1 MRILLVQPNSSEQ
14 MVGFTPMIRSEPL
27 ALEIIAAAVPEHEV
41 KILDLH
47 VDPSL
52 AATLSS
58 FEPDLVGVTGYTTDV
73 PRMCQICREVKSYH
87 PGITVLGGYHA
98 TLCPQDFDYDFID
111 VIVLGEG
118 EITFK
123 ELVSALVEKRDL
135 SEVNGIIYR
144 QRGQQ
149 VATKPRDLIAH
160 LDDLPLPARHLT
172 DRYRPHYH
180 FQFWENPY
188 IVETARGCPYR
199 CTFCAVWKFHRG
211 KCRSRAPESILKELG
226 TIPSPIICFV
236 DDNFLQDTRRV
247 ERLYELV
254 KNDGIQAQYWIQARS
269 DSIVKRP
276 DIIKK
281 WTEIGLGS
289 VLVGFEKL
297 GDEELAS
304 LNKESS
310 VKDNDKAAQILR
322 DNDIDIW
329 GMFIVDPQWTKPD
342 FDALIDYVHSL
353 KISFPTFTIL
363 TPLPGTAFFQE
374 KLKEL
379 TTLNYE
385 VFDLLHSVLPTKLPI
400 EEFYVNMARLYKST
414 TMDLYELEQRIKSG
428 HIPVSCLRR
437 VRDILR
443 EVTNPQAYLRSTE
456 AVSNNNTK

>member
-1 MRILLVQPNSSEQ
+1 
-14 MVGFTPMIRSEPL
+14 MIRPEPL

-41 KILDLH
+41 KILDLR
-47 VDPSL
+47 VDASL

-58 FEPDLVGVTGYTTDV
+58 FKPELVGVTGYTTDV
-73 PRMCQICREVKSYH
+73 PRMCQICREVKSYQ

-144 QRGQQ
+144 QQGRQ
-149 VATKPRDLIAH
+149 VITKPRNLIAD

-172 DRYRPHYH
+172 DHYRHHYH

-188 IVETARGCPYR
+188 SIETARGCRYR

-211 KCRSRAPESILKELG
+211 KCRSRAPESILKELE

-236 DDNFLQDTRRV
+236 DDNFLQDLGRV

-254 KNDGIQAQYWIQARS
+254 KNNGIQAQYWIQARS
-269 DSIVKRP
+269 DSIVKHP

-281 WTEIGLGS
+281 WTEIGLDS
-289 VLVGFEKL
+289 VLIGFEKL
-297 GDEELAS
+297 RDEELVS
-304 LNKESS
+304 LNKKSS
-310 VKDNDKAAQILR
+310 VKDNEKAAQILQ

-329 GMFIVDPQWTKPD
+329 GMFIVDPQWRKPD
-342 FDALIDYVHSL
+342 FDALLDYVRSL

-374 KLKEL
+374 KFKEL

-400 EEFYVNMARLYKST
+400 EEFYANMARLYKST
-414 TMDLYELEQRIKSG
+414 TMDLYELEQRVKSG
-428 HIPVSCLRR
+428 RIPISSLRR
-437 VRDILR
+437 VRELLR
-443 EVTNPQAYLRSTE
+443 DVTNPQAYLRSL
-456 AVSNNNTK
+456 

>member
-1 MRILLVQPNSSEQ
+1 
-14 MVGFTPMIRSEPL
+14 MIRSEPL

-41 KILDLH
+41 KILDLR
-47 VDPSL
+47 VDASL
-52 AATLSS
+52 ADTLSS

-73 PRMCQICREVKSYH
+73 PRMRQICREVKSYH
-87 PGITVLGGYHA
+87 RGITVLGGYHA

-118 EITFK
+118 EIAFK

-135 SEVNGIIYR
+135 SEVDGIIYR
-144 QRGQQ
+144 QQGRQ
-149 VATKPRDLIAH
+149 VATKPRDLIAD
-160 LDDLPLPARHLT
+160 LDDLPLPARYLT
-172 DRYRPHYH
+172 DHYRSHYH
-180 FQFWENPY
+180 FQFWGNPY

-211 KCRSRAPESILKELG
+211 KCRFRTPESILKELE
-226 TIPSPIICFV
+226 TIPSRIICFV
-236 DDNFLQDTRRV
+236 DDNFLQDTRRA

-254 KNDGIQAQYWIQARS
+254 KNNGNQAQYWIQARS

-281 WTEIGLGS
+281 WAEIGLDS
-289 VLVGFEKL
+289 VLIGFEKFS
-297 GDEELAS
+297 DEELAS

-310 VKDNDKAAQILR
+310 VRANEKAAHILQ
-322 DNDIDIW
+322 DNEIDIW

-400 EEFYVNMARLYKST
+400 EEFYSNMARLYKST
-414 TMDLYELEQRIKSG
+414 TLDLYDVEQRVKSG
-428 HIPVSCLRR
+428 RIPLSSLPRIR
-437 VRDILR
+437 KILR
-443 EVTNPQAYLRSTE
+443 DVTNPQTYLRGL
-456 AVSNNNTK
+456 